1 VEHELA
7 ATASATAWCG
17 GQQPTCRSSSAYL
30 FGRRRAGKQ
39 SLTDHSAT
47 PASHP
52 ACVSAAD
59 RSARPQRLFFFLTTL
74 SSSSRAVLCAEQGPS
89 KSNIPSAKRRK
100 QHGLLTTSCVRSRSL
115 LARPELASAHS
126 SSETFFR
133 FAGLA
138 LAVATPLLLTPR
150 LAMRLAWYN
159 HGARLVP

>member
-1 VEHELA
+1 VGSNQLVGPALHICSVAGEQENNPLQ
-7 ATASATAWCG
+7 TTR
-17 GQQPTCRSSSAYL
+17 PLPR
-30 FGRRRAGKQ
+30 RIRRA
-39 SLTDHSAT
+39 SLLQIDQRGHN
-47 PASHP
+47 
-52 ACVSAAD
+52 AC
-59 RSARPQRLFFFLTTL
+59 FFFLTTL
-74 SSSSRAVLCAEQGPS
+74 SSSSRAVLCPEQGPS